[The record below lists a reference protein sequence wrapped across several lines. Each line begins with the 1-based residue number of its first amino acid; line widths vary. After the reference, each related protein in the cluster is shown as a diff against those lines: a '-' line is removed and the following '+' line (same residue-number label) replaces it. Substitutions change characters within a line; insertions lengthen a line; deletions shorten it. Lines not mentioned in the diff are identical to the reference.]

1 MFVIKHCTKLSQFFA
16 SRHIENVS
24 RFSQVTHVSTNLS
37 SFNTDAIVHH
47 ISHVADPLVL
57 DLTLG
62 SGSTSRSILTSS
74 KSARVI
80 AVDCNSASQSV
91 IGQLESD
98 FPERFSGYAEKWS
111 NIAEI
116 LADVGLK
123 NGCDAVIID
132 LGQSGETAEESSE
145 LDLRYDKS
153 SDGLKASNLIQ
164 TLDVDNLKKMLKI
177 YGGVLKAKTIASH
190 LVERRFLMEEIN
202 STSHLRH
209 VLREI
214 HNQDQF
220 WEDRSDDIEGN
231 IESVFL
237 ALRMF
242 INDEINELYYAIE
255 MSELV
260 LEKDGLLV
268 IKASTEHERNLAKK
282 FVFRN
287 VGSISGSQSET
298 GKMFRNNWQL
308 VSSQNVDTMMFAKI

>member
-98 FPERFSGYAEKWS
+98 FPERFSGYVEKWS
-111 NIAEI
+111 NIPEI

-123 NGCDAVIID
+123 GCDAVIID

-287 VGSISGSQSET
+287 VGSISGSQSEA

-308 VSSQNVDTMMFAKI
+308 VSSQNVDTLMFAKI